1 MVSPSETPTTRPSR
15 VSAVAGVHAAA
26 TARIKIRNVLQTH
39 VSIRCKLPAEC
50 LHQITARLCRLKHTH
65 RQQGGQAMADIGE
78 VLELLKDAQEHA
90 SEGRTEDVQWL
101 LEAAVSDLEGLL
113 GEHRLPEAGS

>member
-1 MVSPSETPTTRPSR
+1 
-15 VSAVAGVHAAA
+15 
-26 TARIKIRNVLQTH
+26 
-39 VSIRCKLPAEC
+39 
-50 LHQITARLCRLKHTH
+50 
-65 RQQGGQAMADIGE
+65 MADIGE